1 MSSSQL
7 MSSPG
12 RGGQQ
17 VDVLDQRDV
26 LLIGEA
32 AAGERLGI
40 DLDVAFFGHG
50 CSYSPAASSGRPT
63 WVTDSSS
70 CFFSSRR
77 RISDSVSR
85 SVTPG
90 M

>member
-1 MSSSQL
+1 

-12 RGGQQ
+12 VDGQE

-26 LLIGEA
+26 LLVGEA
-32 AAGERLGI
+32 VAGEGLGV
-40 DLDVAFFGHG
+40 DLDVAFLFAHAA
-50 CSYSPAASSGRPT
+50 SYSPAASSGCPT
-63 WVTDSSS
+63 WVMASSS

-77 RISDSVSR
+77 RISASVSR